1 VIYRN
6 SLLLVLILAYTGVLF
21 NCEPPLKPKKIDE
34 DINFELIVD
43 YGDLTRIIDKAVIN
57 LTWSEITIDN
67 FKEIKIIR
75 YNDFRDPGSYPFGT
89 TENGW
94 TTVIT
99 TTNPFVTS
107 WTDTVY
113 DDARFRYK
121 VQYFDDSNNL
131 REKEGVITLPL
142 TTHLMFPS
150 EVDSLPAATRS
161 YIIDDGDSILIAP
174 GIHNVQSFSFYEKD
188 FMLFGTEGSDKTI
201 IRWAPTFAY
210 YPRVI
215 HDDSYILM
223 GNGSMRGLTIQSGI
237 AEYGGGIKAFGNA
250 VIRNCVILE
259 CSALR
264 DGVYG
269 FPGFGGALYLSD
281 NALVENT
288 IVRNDSTFYTDSGVM
303 INAMGTG
310 VRIRNSVFFN
320 NHVISETQSAIIENC
335 LFIGT
340 LNYPYSAYP
349 SINAGESPS
358 VSFSAAGAVWRLID
372 ETNITGLLDLAY
384 VPDDF
389 HQLVNSPGP
398 TIPLDFHPNPGS
410 VCIDSGNPD
419 VAFNDRDGSRNDIGA
434 YGGPGGVW

>member
-6 SLLLVLILAYTGVLF
+6 SYLSFLILVYIGILV
-21 NCEPPLKPKKIDE
+21 NCEQPLKPKKIDE
-34 DINFELIVD
+34 DVEFELTID
-43 YGDLTRIIDKAVIN
+43 YGDLTRMIDKAVIN

-67 FKEIKIIR
+67 FKEIRIIR
-75 YNDFRDPGSYPFGT
+75 YNDFRSPGSYPFGT
-89 TENGW
+89 TDNGW
-94 TTVIT
+94 TTVAT

-121 VQYFDDSNNL
+121 VQYFDESNNF
-131 REKEGVITLPL
+131 REKETAVSLPQ

-161 YIIDDGDSILIAP
+161 YIIDDGDSILVAP
-174 GIHNVQSFSFYEKD
+174 GIHNVKSFSFYDKD
-188 FMLFGTEGSDKTI
+188 FLLLGTEGANETNI
-201 IRWAPTFAY
+201 HWAPSLSTSSK
-210 YPRVI
+210 VLL
-215 HDDSYILM
+215 DSSYILM
-223 GNGSMRGLTIQSGI
+223 GNGRMKGITIQSGI

-250 VIRNCVILE
+250 VIRNCIIRE
-259 CSALR
+259 CSALT
-264 DGVYG
+264 DAG
-269 FPGFGGALYLSD
+269 FSPGFGGALYLSD

-288 IVRNDSTFYTDSGVM
+288 IIRNDSTFYTDSGIFIDAV
-303 INAMGTG
+303 GTG

-320 NHVISETQSAIIENC
+320 NHIISETQSAIIENS
-335 LFIGT
+335 LFIGSQ
-340 LNYPYSAYP
+340 NYPYSPYP

-358 VSFSAAGAVWRLID
+358 VSFSAAGAAWSLID
-372 ETNITGLLDLAY
+372 ETNITGLLDLVY

-389 HQLVNSPGP
+389 HRLVFSLGTPV
-398 TIPLDFHPNPGS
+398 PLDFHPNPGS

-419 VAFNDRDGSRNDIGA
+419 AAYNDRDGSRNDIGA

>member
-6 SLLLVLILAYTGVLF
+6 PLLSVLILAYTGVLF

-57 LTWSEITIDN
+57 LAWSEVTIDK

-75 YNDFRDPGSYPFGT
+75 YNDFRNPNSYPVGT

-94 TTVIT
+94 TIVIT
-99 TTNPFVTS
+99 TTNPFITS

-121 VQYFDDSNNL
+121 VQYFDTSNNF
-131 REKEGVITLPL
+131 RETETVVTLPL
-142 TTHLMFPS
+142 TTHLMFPL
-150 EVDSLPAATRS
+150 EVNSIPAATRS
-161 YIIDDGDSILIAP
+161 YIIDDGDSILVAG
-174 GIHNVQSFSFYEKD
+174 GIHKVQSFSFYDKN
-188 FMLFGTEGSDKTI
+188 FLLLGTEGANVTNI
-201 IRWAPTFAY
+201 LWT
-210 YPRVI
+210 PRLSISSKVLL
-215 HDDSYILM
+215 DPSYILM
-223 GNGSMRGLTIQSGI
+223 GNGRIKGLTIQSGV

-250 VIRNCVILE
+250 VIQNCIIRE
-259 CSALR
+259 CSALT
-264 DGVYG
+264 DAG
-269 FPGFGGALYLSD
+269 FSPGFGGALYLSD

-288 IVRNDSTFYTDSGVM
+288 IIRNDTTFYTDSGVL
-303 INAMGTG
+303 IDAMGTG

-320 NHVISETQSAIIENC
+320 NHVVSETQSAIIENC
-335 LFIGT
+335 LFIGS

-349 SINAGESPS
+349 SINAGESPT

-398 TIPLDFHPNPGS
+398 TIPLDFHPNSGS

-419 VAFNDRDGSRNDIGA
+419 SAFNDHDGSRNDIGA
-434 YGGPGGVW
+434 YGGPGGEW